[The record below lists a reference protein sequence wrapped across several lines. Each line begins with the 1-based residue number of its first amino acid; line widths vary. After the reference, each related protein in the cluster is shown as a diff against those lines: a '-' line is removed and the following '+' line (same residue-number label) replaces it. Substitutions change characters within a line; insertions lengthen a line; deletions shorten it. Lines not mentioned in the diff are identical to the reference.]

1 MSLGDAACDGQ
12 ADAEAAGL
20 GAAGGVGIDSNGDL
34 NVSGGEIYVSG
45 PTSDGDSALDYDG
58 AATVTGGTIVAAGYS
73 GMAQNF
79 GSDSTQG
86 STCTVTI
93 GGQSTDA
100 RSSASSTAAAAW
112 ARHLMATTAAI
123 WARPRTAAKAA
134 ARVIN
139 QHCFSLQN
147 RERHAPA
154 RNAQGRADNCPVY
167 GTVHLLSYR

>member
-1 MSLGDAACDGQ
+1 MSLGDPARDGQ

-93 GGQSTDA
+93 GGQSTDVTLERLIYGRGGAGAA
-100 RSSASSTAAAAW
+100 RP
-112 ARHLMATTAAI
+112 LMATTAAI

-134 ARVIN
+134 A
-139 QHCFSLQN
+139 
-147 RERHAPA
+147 P
-154 RNAQGRADNCPVY
+154 DNKSAFFLPPK
-167 GTVHLLSYR
+167 